1 MDLNGGRKSKI
12 RGHRRK
18 KERKPVELDGGRK
31 EREKNKQKKHPV
43 DSDRSEGRDRTMD
56 QRTGIFLLGVTKE
69 QMTGRHK
76 GIGL

>member
-31 EREKNKQKKHPV
+31 ERRKKHPV
-43 DSDRSEGRDRTMD
+43 DSDRSGGRDRTMD